1 MDSDL
6 KGFVIS
12 SEELSSQLNDQNII
26 LLDSRWSLDAKYSSI
41 NDYKKSHIPSSI
53 FFDLNKFFDYSS
65 KLSHTLP
72 TEEQFI
78 RAVSNIGINNKNK
91 IIIYDA
97 NGFFNSCRVWFMFKV
112 FGHEDIV
119 ILDGGYEN
127 WVKKK
132 LPIEKK
138 INRLKKSHYKASL
151 KKHFLIGKLKLEEI
165 VNNQSDEYAIVDAR
179 SESRFLGKEP
189 EPRKG
194 IRKGKIKNSINI
206 PYTKI
211 FDSEGLI
218 SSLDILK
225 KVFFDE
231 NNLKGKKVISTCGSG
246 ITACNIL
253 FALQI
258 LSHKKNFLYDGSW
271 AEWGKI

>member
-151 KKHFLIGKLKLEEI
+151 KKQFLIGKLKLEEI

>member
-1 MDSDL
+1 M
-6 KGFVIS
+6 
-12 SEELSSQLNDQNII
+12 
-26 LLDSRWSLDAKYSSI
+26 
-41 NDYKKSHIPSSI
+41 
-53 FFDLNKFFDYSS
+53 FDLNNFFDYSS

-151 KKHFLIGKLKLEEI
+151 KKQFLIGKLKLEEI

>member
-26 LLDSRWSLDAKYSSI
+26 LLDSRWSLDAKYPSI
-41 NDYKKSHIPSSI
+41 IDYKKSHIPSSI

-132 LPIEKK
+132 LPLEKK

-151 KKHFLIGKLKLEEI
+151 KKQFLIGKLKLEEI

-253 FALQI
+253 FALQV

-271 AEWGKI
+271 AEWGKL

>member
-1 MDSDL
+1 MDADL
-6 KGFVIS
+6 KNFVIS
-12 SEELSSQLNDQNII
+12 SEELSSKLNDENII
-26 LLDSRWSLDAKYSSI
+26 LLDSRWSLDTKHSSI
-41 NDYKKSHIPSSI
+41 IDYKKSHIPSSI
-53 FFDLNKFFDYSS
+53 FFDLNKFFDFSS
-65 KLSHTLP
+65 KSLHTLP

-78 RAVSNIGINNKNK
+78 NAVSDIGIKNKNK

-97 NGFFNSCRVWFMFKV
+97 NGFFNSCRVWFMFKA
-112 FGHEDIV
+112 FGHDDIV

-127 WVKKK
+127 WVKKN

-151 KKHFLIGKLKLEEI
+151 KKQLLIGRLKLEEI
-165 VNNQSDEYAIVDAR
+165 VNNQSDEYVIVDAR

-194 IRKGKIKNSINI
+194 IRKGNIKNSINI

-211 FDSEGLI
+211 YDSEGLI
-218 SSLDILK
+218 SSLDRLK

-231 NNLKGKKVISTCGSG
+231 NNLKKKKVISTCGSG

-258 LSHKKNFLYDGSW
+258 LSHRKNFLYDGSW

>member
-26 LLDSRWSLDAKYSSI
+26 LLDSRWSLDAKYPSI
-41 NDYKKSHIPSSI
+41 IDYKKSHIPSSI

-151 KKHFLIGKLKLEEI
+151 KKQFLIGKLKLEEI